1 VRPAI
6 FILVVALGL
15 VPVAAQHDDQTD
27 DYERQDD
34 KYYQQYL
41 EQQEET
47 KRPDPPPET
56 DGPNTEAFIALA
68 EELVRDKNYWSRS
81 SDRYRIQT
89 DDPDLDSKATVELLE
104 SFRTFF
110 DGFWPDSVE
119 LHPYDEVSRV
129 FLFDSFHKY
138 NKLLG
143 FDARFSDVRPKG
155 HYISGFNVMVLRT
168 TADERGGLADT
179 LVHEAAH
186 QLIDQR
192 LYGDGFP
199 PSTWVSEGLA
209 SYFGYTLRDKTGEFK
224 PGRIGGKTTALLR
237 GGSKAAAGEAAAR
250 LREFKTAVKTIS
262 SEEGPYIDAFLA
274 SVADPRGF
282 YGENLMMNY
291 TISWVLVHY
300 LLHGNDGSHRDAFA
314 RYLAAESRGQG
325 GRVVLYREIGMDAD
339 ALGTAL
345 QTHVK
350 KMK

>member
-1 VRPAI
+1 MRPAI
-6 FILVVALGL
+6 FVFVIALGL

-27 DYERQDD
+27 DYEQQDD

-155 HYISGFNVMVLRT
+155 HYISGINVMVLRT

-179 LVHEAAH
+179 LVHESAH

-192 LYGDGFP
+192 LYGNGYL

-209 SYFGYTLRDKTGEFK
+209 SYFGYTVRDKTGEFK

-237 GGSKAAAGEAAAR
+237 GGSKAAAGEAGRATTGVQDGREDDPLGRGSLHRRVSGVGRRPAGVLRRKPRDELHDLVGAGALSASRQRWKPPRR
-250 LREFKTAVKTIS
+250 LRAL
-262 SEEGPYIDAFLA
+262 P
-274 SVADPRGF
+274 
-282 YGENLMMNY
+282 
-291 TISWVLVHY
+291 
-300 LLHGNDGSHRDAFA
+300 
-314 RYLAAESRGQG
+314 G
-325 GRVVLYREIGMDAD
+325 GRVPRPGRARG
-339 ALGTAL
+339 ALP
-345 QTHVK
+345 
-350 KMK
+350 